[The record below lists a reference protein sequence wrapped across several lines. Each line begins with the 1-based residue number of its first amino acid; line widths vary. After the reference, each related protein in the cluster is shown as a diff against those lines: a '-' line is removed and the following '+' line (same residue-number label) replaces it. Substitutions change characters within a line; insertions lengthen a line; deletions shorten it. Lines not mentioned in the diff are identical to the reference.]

1 MLEIRRNW
9 TLSKGSCILMMN
21 VSVCAYVP
29 VCGPYK
35 CVRSIQV
42 CECVCV
48 YVCADFEIAL
58 TSAFLWLRSI
68 YIPLPYMVIS
78 VNPVFN

>member
-1 MLEIRRNW
+1 MRMCLCAVH
-9 TLSKGSCILMMN
+9 T
-21 VSVCAYVP
+21 SV
-29 VCGPYK
+29 
-35 CVRSIQV
+35 
-42 CECVCV
+42 CVCV
-48 YVCADFEIAL
+48 CVCADFEIAL